1 MNLGADCSPL
11 PFLCCLL
18 CFWEWLAHQ
27 GPLIEPRV
35 QPPPKS
41 GDFTQ
46 ASLPPASVMIWL
58 LLFIQQSD
66 LQTLLLEFRSLS
78 CSTLSPQA
86 NNGNLYPNQR
96 TEIKAVDRIACI
108 SCFLSI
114 IFLLK
119 LLTPIGILCK
129 VASFLAQLHI

>member
-1 MNLGADCSPL
+1 
-11 PFLCCLL
+11 
-18 CFWEWLAHQ
+18 
-27 GPLIEPRV
+27 
-35 QPPPKS
+35 
-41 GDFTQ
+41 
-46 ASLPPASVMIWL
+46 MIWL

-78 CSTLSPQA
+78 CSTLSLQA

-96 TEIKAVDRIACI
+96 TEIKAVYSIVGI

-119 LLTPIGILCK
+119 LLTPIGVLCR
-129 VASFLAQLHI
+129 VASCLSQLLI